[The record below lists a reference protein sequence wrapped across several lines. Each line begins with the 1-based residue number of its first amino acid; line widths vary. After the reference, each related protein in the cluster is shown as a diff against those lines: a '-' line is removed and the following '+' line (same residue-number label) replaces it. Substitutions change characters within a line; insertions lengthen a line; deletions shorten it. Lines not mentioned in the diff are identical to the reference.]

1 MKHTTHLHVVLNIF
15 NAWNF
20 TSSLTVLLIGA
31 VLGVVKLGTM
41 VGQFFSRVHTALKWS
56 ILVCHHIWN
65 LYYLRTG
72 SAVPWSILTAV
83 SPPKFL
89 IHNTLLNY
97 NLWFH
102 ALPQTR

>member
-41 VGQFFSRVHTALKWS
+41 VGQFFSSVHTALKWS
-56 ILVCHHIWN
+56 ILVCHTTSGI
-65 LYYLRTG
+65 Y
-72 SAVPWSILTAV
+72 I
-83 SPPKFL
+83 
-89 IHNTLLNY
+89 I
-97 NLWFH
+97 
-102 ALPQTR
+102 